1 MNIDYSSTSII
12 YALSYVPI
20 LHMYIMCIQIS
31 PAEDLSPDEAPHE
44 AAQRAAAQAMLEL
57 GL

>member
-1 MNIDYSSTSII
+1 MHQYTL
-12 YALSYVPI
+12 Y
-20 LHMYIMCIQIS
+20 IQIS